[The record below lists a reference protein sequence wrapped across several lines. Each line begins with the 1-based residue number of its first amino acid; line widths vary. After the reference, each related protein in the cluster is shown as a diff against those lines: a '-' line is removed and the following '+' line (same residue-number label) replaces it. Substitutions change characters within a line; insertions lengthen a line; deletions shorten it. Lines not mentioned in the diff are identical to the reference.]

1 MKKTIFYLLSPFF
14 YLSAQAQ
21 DTTFHVGKDTL
32 LLQNIEVT
40 SIRASGKT
48 PFTKTDLTKY
58 QIEKENLG
66 YDLPY
71 ILDQTP
77 SVVVGSDAG
86 NGVGYTN
93 IRIRGSDATR
103 INVTLNGVPFNDAES
118 QGTFFV
124 DMPDIV
130 SSVSSIQVQR
140 GVGTSSNGPGAFG
153 ASINLSTNEVN
164 RQPYL
169 EGNNSYGSFN
179 TWKNTIKAGTGI
191 INKHF
196 TLDSR
201 FSNITSDGYIDRATS
216 RLHSFYLSTAYL
228 NGNTSIRFNI
238 ISGKENTY
246 QAWNGVPENLLHTDR
261 TYNSA
266 GTEKPGAPY
275 SDEMDNYLQTHYQL
289 FFNQK
294 LKNNIS
300 FSAGVFLV
308 RGKGYYEN
316 YLAGE
321 KFSKYG
327 LPDII
332 TDMDTLKRTNLILQ
346 RWLDNY
352 FYGSVFSGQY
362 AHGKNQITFGGQV
375 SRYNGRHFN
384 RVKWAQVGITPGFSS
399 YDLPANKQDLNFYAK
414 WLRVIAGGWNAFAD
428 VQQRWVDY
436 TINGFKNNPE
446 IYIHKRYSFLNPKVG
461 ISYLSGAVDAYL
473 SFSKAAKEPN
483 REDFETGIRQIPR
496 PEKLYD
502 WETGFS
508 YKKTQYMASVTLY
521 LMKYK
526 DQLVNTGQINDVGAF
541 TRTNAG
547 SSYRAG
553 VELQA
558 AYRPAKWI
566 DISGNVSFSRNK
578 IKKFTEYIY
587 DDFGNE
593 IQNHFKNTDISFSP
607 NVIAGGTISIEPVKK
622 GNISFI
628 SKYVGSQFLD
638 NTSDKKRMLDSYFV
652 ENMRMSYQFYKKPFK
667 NIYLIFQINNLFNNL
682 YESNGYTYNYIS
694 DGKLQVENFYFPMA
708 GINYMAGIN
717 ISL

>member
-1 MKKTIFYLLSPFF
+1 MKKTIFYLLLPFF

-118 QGTFFV
+118 QELFLLICQTSFV
-124 DMPDIV
+124 SQFHTGAAWRRDKLKW
-130 SSVSSIQVQR
+130 S
-140 GVGTSSNGPGAFG
+140 GAFG

-164 RQPYL
+164 SQPFL

-179 TWKNTIKAGTGI
+179 TWKNTIKAGTGL

-275 SDEMDNYLQTHYQL
+275 SDETDNYLQTHYQL

-332 TDMDTLKRTNLILQ
+332 TGMDTLKRTNLILQ

-362 AHGKNQITFGGQV
+362 AHGKNQIT
-375 SRYNGRHFN
+375 
-384 RVKWAQVGITPGFSS
+384 
-399 YDLPANKQDLNFYAK
+399 L
-414 WLRVIAGGWNAFAD
+414 
-428 VQQRWVDY
+428 
-436 TINGFKNNPE
+436 
-446 IYIHKRYSFLNPKVG
+446 
-461 ISYLSGAVDAYL
+461 AVRSA
-473 SFSKAAKEPN
+473 
-483 REDFETGIRQIPR
+483 
-496 PEKLYD
+496 
-502 WETGFS
+502 
-508 YKKTQYMASVTLY
+508 VT
-521 LMKYK
+521 M
-526 DQLVNTGQINDVGAF
+526 
-541 TRTNAG
+541 
-547 SSYRAG
+547 
-553 VELQA
+553 
-558 AYRPAKWI
+558 
-566 DISGNVSFSRNK
+566 
-578 IKKFTEYIY
+578 
-587 DDFGNE
+587 
-593 IQNHFKNTDISFSP
+593 
-607 NVIAGGTISIEPVKK
+607 GGTLT
-622 GNISFI
+622 G
-628 SKYVGSQFLD
+628 
-638 NTSDKKRMLDSYFV
+638 
-652 ENMRMSYQFYKKPFK
+652 
-667 NIYLIFQINNLFNNL
+667 
-682 YESNGYTYNYIS
+682 
-694 DGKLQVENFYFPMA
+694 
-708 GINYMAGIN
+708 
-717 ISL
+717 